1 MPINQNI
8 LTRRRLLKLLLMA
21 YCASMMP
28 PVLGRKSQLLKG
40 KYIIVIGAGISGLT
54 AASELIQKGANVTI
68 LEANN
73 YIGGRIKTDWS
84 LGKDAP
90 FEVGAGW
97 IHGPSQDNPT
107 KQLADKSGCKYFL
120 TNDNNI
126 STFDSDGTIWSD
138 EKFEAVE
145 EKWEKALYLVDE
157 ELELND
163 RRSLRKAIQ
172 DIYPAVLNDPGGLWA
187 LSAYTEFDKGTSIEK
202 VSAVFHDDDK
212 AFDKPDVIITNGYD
226 SIIKKLSKNL
236 DIRLNNKVSEIDISN
251 KDFVRVQSNDKE
263 LKCDS
268 IICSVPLGI
277 LKAKNIKFKPSLPKK
292 YIKSID
298 KLGFGSVTKIAMKFN
313 DVFWD
318 KETQYFGVNTEI
330 KGRWNYWLN
339 YRTFSRENILL
350 GLSVGDYALIA
361 DQMNEK
367 EMKNDAMIVLRDVW
381 GQNIPDPSDILTTR
395 WSKEENIL
403 GAYSYPSPG
412 STPRDYKV
420 LSTPVD
426 GKLFF
431 CGEHTNFDYSATTH
445 GAYLSGIRVVK
456 DIEKAI
462 LN

>member
-40 KYIIVIGAGISGLT
+40 KNIIVIGAGISGLT

-120 TNDNNI
+120 TNDDNI
-126 STFDSDGTIWSD
+126 STFDADGTIWSD
-138 EKFEAVE
+138 DKFAAVE

-172 DIYPAVLNDPGGLWA
+172 DIYPAALNDPGVLWA

-277 LKAKNIKFKPSLPKK
+277 LKAKNIKFKPE
-292 YIKSID
+292 Y
-298 KLGFGSVTKIAMKFN
+298 
-313 DVFWD
+313 
-318 KETQYFGVNTEI
+318 
-330 KGRWNYWLN
+330 
-339 YRTFSRENILL
+339 
-350 GLSVGDYALIA
+350 
-361 DQMNEK
+361 
-367 EMKNDAMIVLRDVW
+367 
-381 GQNIPDPSDILTTR
+381 
-395 WSKEENIL
+395 
-403 GAYSYPSPG
+403 
-412 STPRDYKV
+412 
-420 LSTPVD
+420 
-426 GKLFF
+426 
-431 CGEHTNFDYSATTH
+431 
-445 GAYLSGIRVVK
+445 
-456 DIEKAI
+456 
-462 LN
+462 